1 MQFDHRVKQLLYE
14 IFKAI
19 PFAEGEYSTLDD
31 AEGKHVFLKK
41 YIKGKTGEHEYGFK
55 ATIHNDDEGSKIATI
70 LFYMIKDEM
79 PVSEITGEGNPL
91 EVLNT
96 ALGFIKKIDQD
107 YKPDKFVFSAVKGE
121 KQDKESMARTQVY
134 QKLINRFASA
144 NDFESNVNSM
154 GGSDVFILTRK
165 VK

>member
-1 MQFDHRVKQLLYE
+1 MYFDHRVNQILSE
-14 IFKAI
+14 IFQNI
-19 PFAEGEYSTLDD
+19 PSAEGEYSTLDD
-31 AEGKHVFLKK
+31 SEGKHVFLKK

-55 ATIHNDDEGSKIATI
+55 ATINNDDGKKTANI

-107 YKPDKFVFSAVKGE
+107 YKPDKFIFSAVKGE
-121 KQDKESMARTQVY
+121 KGDKESMARTQVY
-134 QKLINRFASA
+134 QKLINRFAGA
-144 NDFESNVNSM
+144 HDFESNVDSKD
-154 GGSDVFILTRK
+154 GSDVFILTRK